1 MYEKFFCVNN
11 TNMYFSVGVSL
22 GLLTHRPNT
31 TYAVVVSSAGAKTCE
46 LYTVSTEVKKIKELN
61 N

>member
-1 MYEKFFCVNN
+1 
-11 TNMYFSVGVSL
+11 MYFSVGVSL